1 MLTKLFAWA
10 KSHKLSTLLL
20 LVLAYLFLKNLFGVN
35 LLSSGYS
42 GASYSGYA
50 PMADS
55 SISLSKM
62 GGVSNLVMPSQVR
75 EVAPVATGARMV
87 ITDTYLSVLVKSV
100 RDTVDKILAD
110 TTSMS
115 GYMVSNS
122 LSNPDQAATASLVL
136 RVPVASRVAL
146 LAKIR
151 SYGLKVTSENLT
163 GTDVTDQ
170 YVDNEARLAPLLK
183 SRQKLE
189 QLLDEAQKVP
199 EILEVQRELSALQ
212 LQIDNLKGQQEY
224 LKKSSE
230 LSKVT
235 IYLSTDE
242 FSLPYAPEASWRP
255 EVILKEAVRSM
266 ITTLRQFGTWAIWLA
281 VYSPLVLIGFV
292 VYKKFLKK
300 RLV

>member
-10 KSHKLSTLLL
+10 KAHKLSTFL
-20 LVLAYLFLKNLFGVN
+20 LVILAYL
-35 LLSSGYS
+35 LLNNQLGIKLRSSDYS
-42 GASYSGYA
+42 GSLYSGYA
-50 PMADS
+50 PMADT
-55 SISLSKM
+55 ISLSKM
-62 GGVSNLVMPSQVR
+62 GGVSNLAMPSQVR
-75 EVAPVATGARMV
+75 EAAPVATGPRMV

-110 TTSMS
+110 TTAMS

-136 RVPVASRVAL
+136 RVPTASREAL

-151 SYGLKVTSENLT
+151 SYGIKVTSENLT

-183 SRQKLE
+183 TKQKLE
-189 QLLDEAQKVP
+189 DLLNQAQKVP

-230 LSKVT
+230 LSKIT
-235 IYLSTDE
+235 LYLSTDE
-242 FSLPYAPEASWRP
+242 YSLPYAPEGSWRP
-255 EVILKEAVRSM
+255 EVILKEAVRSL
-266 ITTLRQFGTWAIWLA
+266 IANLRQLGTLAIWLV
-281 VYSPLVLIGFV
+281 VYSPLVLLGFV
-292 VYKKFLKK
+292 VFKKFLKNN
-300 RLV
+300 RA

>member
-10 KSHKLSTLLL
+10 KSHKLSTFLF
-20 LVLAYLFLKNLFGVN
+20 VILAYL
-35 LLSSGYS
+35 LLNNQLGIKLRSSDYS
-42 GASYSGYA
+42 GSLYSGYA
-50 PMADS
+50 PMADT
-55 SISLSKM
+55 ISLSKM
-62 GGVSNLVMPSQVR
+62 GGVSNLMMPSQVR
-75 EVAPVATGARMV
+75 EAASVATGARMV

-136 RVPVASRVAL
+136 RVPIASREAL
-146 LAKIR
+146 LTKIR
-151 SYGLKVTSENLT
+151 SYGIKVTSENLT

-224 LKKSSE
+224 LKKTSE
-230 LSKVT
+230 LNKIT

-242 FSLPYAPEASWRP
+242 YSLPYAPEASWRP
-255 EVILKEAVRSM
+255 EVIFKQAVRSM
-266 ITTLRQFGTWAIWLA
+266 IATLRQFGTWAIWLV
-281 VYSPLVLIGFV
+281 VYSPLVLVGFATYK
-292 VYKKFLKK
+292 VYKKLSK
-300 RLV
+300 R